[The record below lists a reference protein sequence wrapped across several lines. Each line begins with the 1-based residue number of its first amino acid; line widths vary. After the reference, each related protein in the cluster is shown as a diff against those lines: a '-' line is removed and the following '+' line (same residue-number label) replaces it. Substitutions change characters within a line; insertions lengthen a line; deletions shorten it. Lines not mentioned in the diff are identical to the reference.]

1 MKKSFLLFLSSI
13 IAVFLI
19 TGCAEENKNNGGA
32 TTEGGENLE
41 ITVTGP
47 TAIDFTDSK
56 TLQGAYEII
65 FFHTDGGKMLSI
77 ASDCNQVAQYTG
89 TADAN
94 CKAGENDVQMKG
106 YGTITVA
113 DNGDVTVITKMQM
126 TNANLQAGTGLWV
139 AAKNNQYNYTVFT
152 TIPASTIDLNTMIL
166 NAVNPVSG
174 VTGRNL
180 TVNTN
185 YPNNTYTFT
194 LMADGSIKNNIVDTS
209 SGIVNANVTVIMKK
223 ISDTPI
229 TDMKKD
235 KPLPTPVI
243 TGFITNPK

>member
-19 TGCAEENKNNGGA
+19 TGCAEESKNNGNTSTG
-32 TTEGGENLE
+32 TE
-41 ITVTGP
+41 VTPELIQQLKGY
-47 TAIDFTDSK
+47 AGD
-56 TLQGAYEII
+56 YEIS
-65 FFHTDGGKMLSI
+65 FFYTDGGKMLSI

-89 TADAN
+89 TADAK
-94 CKAGENDVQMKG
+94 CVSGTNDVTMKG

-113 DNGDVTVITKMQM
+113 DNGDVSVTTKMQM

-139 AAKNNQYNYTVFT
+139 AAKNNQYNYTVFN
-152 TIPASTIDLNTMIL
+152 TIPASTIDLNTMTL
-166 NAVNPVSG
+166 NAINPVAG
-174 VTGRNL
+174 VNGRNL

-209 SGIVNANVTVIMKK
+209 SGLVNANVTVIMKK
-223 ISDTPI
+223 IASIPSGYTLE
-229 TDMKKD
+229 KD
-235 KPLPTPVI
+235 VKFPEPVI
-243 TGFITNPK
+243 EGFVDAPAN